1 MLSPQTLPS
10 SLALALALACASLP
24 LSAARAQQ
32 AAAAESSAAAAAV
45 TPAAAP
51 AVTQAPAPEA
61 AARVFPTT
69 PKRRPDG
76 RKWRIGYFESGDYS
90 EYPRTL
96 KVTVAGL
103 QQLGWVTVPEMPEGL
118 SGHQMWQFLADH
130 AKSDTLEFVADAWWQ
145 PGNFDASKRPAV
157 RQAITERLRD
167 KKDIDLIIA
176 MGTLAG
182 QDMAALGAPVP
193 TIVGSTSDA
202 VGARIVKSV
211 QDSGLDNL
219 HARVQP
225 ERYQRQVRL
234 FHDIVPFKTL
244 GIVYENSP
252 EGRTYAAVD
261 AVEQVAKEQHFKVV
275 SCDARANGIELKVAT
290 DNVLACYRQVAS
302 QADAVYVTVHR
313 GITPDSVA
321 DVARI
326 VRDAKIPSFSMLG
339 SDEVKKGV
347 LMSLAQADYSY
358 VGLFYAETMA
368 RIFNGA
374 QPRQLNQIWID
385 PAKIALNL
393 QTART
398 IGFDP
403 PVDIL
408 LAADEVYE

>member
-1 MLSPQTLPS
+1 M
-10 SLALALALACASLP
+10 
-24 LSAARAQQ
+24 
-32 AAAAESSAAAAAV
+32 